1 MNSFIWHVGIKAA
14 DYDSV
19 TSNVVT
25 MSQYVDDDSTI
36 TGIDPTSFDANGN
49 TVDRHNSVF
58 EGTIVHSPSPYFCC
72 VVLCCAVL
80 CCVVQCCVA
89 LCYCAEAN

>member
-1 MNSFIWHVGIKAA
+1 
-14 DYDSV
+14 V

-49 TVDRHNSVF
+49 TVDRHHNVF
-58 EGTIVHSPSPYFCC
+58 EGTIVIHLPPPYLMLCCVVLVIVALCC
-72 VVLCCAVL
+72 VVLCWL
-80 CCVVQCCVA
+80 LLRCVV
-89 LCYCAEAN
+89 LHYCDEAN